1 MKSRFHSLWLF
12 VCSAALL
19 LLVIGCNDN
28 LRQFITPVPPPTGD
42 PGTLSHA
49 VVLSSNPASTLA
61 NPLPGSDM
69 HIDASGDS
77 AVGVVPLGIN
87 PIFVG
92 KSGSRVFA
100 INQGDANTPA
110 TVSSYIALLPLSGT
124 TTTATLPT
132 SAKAPVAGN
141 TSSSGNI
148 FIANS
153 GSNDVSVISGTV
165 LAVTVPSIPVGPEPV
180 MIAGNAANNK
190 IFVVNHNGG
199 GAGSVTEISTID
211 NTVIKSSIPVGTAP
225 IWAVMSTDGLFVF
238 VVNQGDGTVTVIDT
252 STDDILKCTISVA
265 GCPASGTVV
274 IPVGTSPNFA
284 FYEPTLRRLYISNTG
299 SNTISVI
306 RADNI
311 NVNNP
316 PTKLKD
322 ITVSAAPTS
331 VTALSN
337 GSKIYAALGNCPAGA
352 NHLTLPTNF
361 ASCTGNMV
369 SVIDA
374 SSLAEIKTIPV
385 GNGAVSIDA
394 SNDSSRVFVTNANDS
409 VTDSTGTH
417 PAGTISDIRTST
429 DTEVN
434 RFRAPQ
440 QVTSC
445 NPGPAVF
452 CPVQTPFK
460 VITFP

>member
-12 VCSAALL
+12 ACSAALL
-19 LLVIGCNDN
+19 LLAIGCNDN

-42 PGTLSHA
+42 PGALSHA

-87 PIFVG
+87 PIFLG
-92 KSGSRVFA
+92 KTGSRVFA

-110 TVSSYIALLPLSGT
+110 TVSTYIALLPLGGT
-124 TTTATLPT
+124 TTTATLPAT
-132 SAKAPVAGN
+132 AKAPVAGN

-165 LAVTVPSIPVGPEPV
+165 LAVTVPSIPVGTQPV

-190 IFVVNHNGG
+190 IFVVNRNNG

-211 NTVIKSSIPVGTAP
+211 NTVINPSIPVGTAP

-238 VVNQGDGTVTVIDT
+238 VVNQGDGTVTVIDA
-252 STDDILKCTISVA
+252 STDKVLPCSAAD
-265 GCPASGTVV
+265 PACISGTA
-274 IPVGTSPNFA
+274 IKVGTSPNFA
-284 FYEPTLRRLYISNTG
+284 FYEPTLRRLYVSNTG

-306 RADNI
+306 RADNVS
-311 NVNNP
+311 VNNP
-316 PTKLKD
+316 PTKLSE
-322 ITVSAAPTS
+322 ITVSGAPTS

-337 GSKIYAALGNCPAGA
+337 GSKIYAALGNCPSGT
-352 NHLTLPTNF
+352 NH
-361 ASCTGNMV
+361 
-369 SVIDA
+369 
-374 SSLAEIKTIPV
+374 
-385 GNGAVSIDA
+385 
-394 SNDSSRVFVTNANDS
+394 
-409 VTDSTGTH
+409 
-417 PAGTISDIRTST
+417 
-429 DTEVN
+429 
-434 RFRAPQ
+434 
-440 QVTSC
+440 
-445 NPGPAVF
+445 
-452 CPVQTPFK
+452 
-460 VITFP
+460 